1 MHDTTNR
8 LTVYPPSLRE
18 QPVGDSA
25 VPRMELAEWAERYGV
40 VAGITTRGRGFSL
53 GLWSEGNGGR
63 GMSRWRAL
71 RAALPPPFP
80 PLILAHQAHGTPVQW
95 HRHTAEGWLIPDRVD
110 GHA

>member
-25 VPRMELAEWAERYGV
+25 VPRMELHEWAERYGV

-53 GLWSEGNGGR
+53 GLWSEENVGQV
-63 GMSRWRAL
+63 MSRWRAF
-71 RAALPPPFP
+71 RAAFRSAFP
-80 PLILAHQAHGTPVQW
+80 APILSHQFHSSQVQLIRQSTTGTHVFVVTVTP
-95 HRHTAEGWLIPDRVD
+95 
-110 GHA
+110 